1 MVVHPASHEV
11 SRASWYSG
19 FRSVSSYFAY
29 GTFTLYG
36 LSFPAAHSAILRESL
51 YRSST
56 PGDISI
62 TRFGLIRFRS
72 PLLTESLFDFFSCWY
87 LDVSVPNVCPRYT
100 MYSCNDDQMFSLAGF
115 PHSDICGSMAICAS
129 PQLFAAYH
137 VLHRLLVPRHSPYAL
152 SSLTS
157 KMSICFALLCQ
168 TSCPA
173 LLIYL
178 KELKFLI
185 NSAARHSS
193 SLYCSHL
200 SIFYR
205 FLSISLVL

>member
-19 FRSVSSYFAY
+19 YWPVSQHFAY
-29 GTFTLYG
+29 GTITLYG
-36 LSFPAAHSAILRESL
+36 LSFPAAHSAMFWESL
-51 YRSST
+51 CQSST
-56 PGDISI
+56 PDDIAI
-62 TRFGLIRFRS
+62 VRFGLIRFRS
-72 PLLTESLFDFFSCWY
+72 PLLTESHFDFYSCWY

-129 PQLFAAYH
+129 PQLFAACH

-157 KMSICFALLCQ
+157 FEFSSI
-168 TSCPA
+168 TS
-173 LLIYL
+173 YSL
-178 KELKFLI
+178 KW
-185 NSAARHSS
+185 
-193 SLYCSHL
+193 L
-200 SIFYR
+200 S
-205 FLSISLVL
+205 